1 MELIARL
8 RGWALGA
15 PHVFLVEARDGT
27 AGRLAAERALGARRW
42 PLAETPADA
51 DILLVCGD
59 VTDATAPSI
68 TRLSRA
74 MAEPATSAVLG
85 SAGPLSFDIAE
96 AGEAER
102 ALDAAAALL
111 RERARRP
118 STRSWSPAPDDEGE
132 DAAHGE
138 HEEHDAHRE
147 HQGGEHEHHHDSGEH
162 EHDDGHEHHHHH
174 GNPGGLAMAERAE
187 DRDGLKLDA
196 LQIPFDFGLRGWPTL
211 VRVVLH
217 LQGDIVQKACAEP
230 ADGRGRGSWWDRP
243 WRTALAGE
251 RIAIAQ
257 AERMRAGAHLDSLAR
272 LLDVAGHGD
281 AAIGARGLRDRC
293 LGREDAGSLRA
304 DLASLSRAIR
314 RGGVI
319 ERATAGTGLLTAE
332 RAQALRVSG
341 PALRAAGCARDL
353 RAGAP
358 GYGDFEPVIAT
369 GEGDARARL
378 LQWISETDSALAL
391 ASGSQAPLEPVDG
404 RLEGPR
410 GVIGSDAPPASA
422 GLLAAIAERVVGQEL
437 AAARLTIASLDP
449 DGNDSGET
457 AHRAPREGSASD
469 GA

>member
-15 PHVFLVEARDGT
+15 PHVFLVEARDG
-27 AGRLAAERALGARRW
+27 AVGRLGAERALGARRW

-59 VTDATAPSI
+59 VTDATAPSV

-74 MAEPATSAVLG
+74 MAEPAASAVLG
-85 SAGPLSFDIAE
+85 SAGPVSFDIAE
-96 AGEAER
+96 AEEAER

-111 RERARRP
+111 RERACHPPRRAWP
-118 STRSWSPAPDDEGE
+118 QPEEEEDE
-132 DAAHGE
+132 DAAHHEDEGDGHE
-138 HEEHDAHRE
+138 H
-147 HQGGEHEHHHDSGEH
+147 HQNGGEHEHHHN
-162 EHDDGHEHHHHH
+162 HH
-174 GNPGGLAMAERAE
+174 GDPGGLPMAGRAE
-187 DRDGLKLDA
+187 DRDGLKLDV
-196 LQIPFDFGLRGWPTL
+196 LEIPFDFGLRGWPTL

-217 LQGDIVQKACAEP
+217 LQGDVVQKVRAEP
-230 ADGRGRGSWWDRP
+230 ADGHGRGSWWDGP
-243 WRTALAGE
+243 WRAALAGE

-272 LLDVAGHGD
+272 LLEVAGHGD
-281 AAIGARGLRDRC
+281 AAIGARRLRNRC
-293 LGREDAGSLRA
+293 LGRDDASSLRA

-314 RGGVI
+314 RGGMI
-319 ERATAGTGLLTAE
+319 ERATAGTGILTAE
-332 RAQALRVSG
+332 RAQALGVSG

-353 RAGAP
+353 RVGAP
-358 GYGDFEPVIAT
+358 GYGEFEPVIAT

-378 LQWISETDSALAL
+378 LQWLAEVDSALAL
-391 ASGSQAPLEPVDG
+391 AAGSQAPLEPVDG

-410 GVIGSDAPPASA
+410 GVLAGDARPASQ

-449 DGNDSGET
+449 DGNDAGET
-457 AHRAPREGSASD
+457 AHRAPDDGSASD